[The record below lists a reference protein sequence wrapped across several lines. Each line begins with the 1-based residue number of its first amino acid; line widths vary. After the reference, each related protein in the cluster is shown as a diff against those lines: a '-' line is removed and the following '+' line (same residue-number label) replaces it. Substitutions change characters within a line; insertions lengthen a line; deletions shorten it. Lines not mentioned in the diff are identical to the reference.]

1 MGRYVARRL
10 IQAIPLLLLI
20 SIASFALL
28 KAAPGGPLSAY
39 EADPTV
45 TAEDLERLRTA
56 FGLDQP
62 LPVQYVAWLGRF
74 VLGDWGF
81 SYAYHQQ
88 VLQLI
93 GERLPNTIYLMLTVY
108 VVTLALAIPIGI
120 IVALRQYSWFDHLI
134 TGTTFAFLSTPTFWL
149 GLLLIIFF
157 GLQLRWF
164 PLGGMASLDRPSDL
178 IDRLHHLVLPVMT
191 LSLVGIGQYTRYL
204 RASMLET
211 INQEYIRTAW
221 AKGLSERSVVL
232 RHALKNASIPLVTV
246 AALDLPDLFV
256 GALVTEQI
264 FGWPGMGRLFWD
276 AATRFDYPILM
287 GVLAVSSTLIV
298 LANLLA
304 DMIYG
309 YLDPRIRYT

>member
-39 EADPTV
+39 EANPTV
-45 TAEDLERLRTA
+45 TAEDLERLRNA

-178 IDRLHHLVLPVMT
+178 IDRLHHLVLPVLT

-221 AKGLSERSVVL
+221 AKGLNERGVVL